1 MRKFNDDIRIT
12 RQKDN
17 IDDIDMIENY
27 SNKIYRQPYN
37 YSIDNIAEGNILF
50 DDNSNKM
57 IFKIDGLLKEL
68 VVKDNKILYQ
78 TLED

>member
-12 RQKDN
+12 RRKVN
-17 IDDIDMIENY
+17 IDDIDMIEKY

-37 YSIDNIAEGNILF
+37 YSPDNIAEGNILF